1 MGEPA
6 DGLGV
11 DCRPDEGPEDAIRL
25 CRGGSRLL
33 REPRYVLLVRS
44 FVCVLEADTRCV
56 LYAGFAYEVV
66 DSTQYQP
73 TQADKNYGDNFKYI
87 TENKLDPF

>member
-1 MGEPA
+1 M
-6 DGLGV
+6 
-11 DCRPDEGPEDAIRL
+11 
-25 CRGGSRLL
+25 
-33 REPRYVLLVRS
+33 
-44 FVCVLEADTRCV
+44 RCV

-73 TQADKNYGDNFKYI
+73 TQTDKNYGDNFKYI

>member
-1 MGEPA
+1 M
-6 DGLGV
+6 
-11 DCRPDEGPEDAIRL
+11 R
-25 CRGGSRLL
+25 
-33 REPRYVLLVRS
+33 
-44 FVCVLEADTRCV
+44 VLEADMRCV